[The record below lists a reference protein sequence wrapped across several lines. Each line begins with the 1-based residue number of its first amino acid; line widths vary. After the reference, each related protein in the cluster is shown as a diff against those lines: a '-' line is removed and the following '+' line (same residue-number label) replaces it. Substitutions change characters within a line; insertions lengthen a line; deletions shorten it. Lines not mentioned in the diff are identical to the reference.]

1 MTNESND
8 LITKPVFHSQI
19 PDHRRSGMSFRRN
32 LRLRAEG
39 PVPHDRTPNP
49 ETSPETRND
58 RHPAVE
64 WPRHREG
71 LPLSTGHL
79 PHPEQLPWG
88 HDARYAF
95 TVLMLCL
102 CRNDQFLYS
111 DLLL

>member
-1 MTNESND
+1 
-8 LITKPVFHSQI
+8 
-19 PDHRRSGMSFRRN
+19 MSFRRN
-32 LRLRAEG
+32 FRLRAEG

-58 RHPAVE
+58 RHPTVKR
-64 WPRHREG
+64 PRYREE

-95 TVLMLCL
+95 TVLMSYLCSAEMISFFIL
-102 CRNDQFLYS
+102 IYYCKNNLFENLHERTKSAKLI
-111 DLLL
+111 